1 MPNMRGFAFL
11 GCRLLSLAALY
22 WVLQTIEL
30 SVLTVQ
36 QFIGSGYALGS
47 ETAFHLVFWPVFFSG
62 LDLAIVLV
70 LWFGADW
77 ISARMTRDAP
87 AATEDQDW
95 SRSAVLSMAV
105 AVIGLFFLVSLV
117 PQVAQ
122 SFYLI
127 AFQGLTDSASVIP
140 FLAHVVLTLGVGLGC
155 LLGRH
160 GIADFIVKARGR

>member
-11 GCRLLSLAALY
+11 GCRLLSLLLLY
-22 WVLQTIEL
+22 WALQTTRVSVSAVLQFLNAEL
-30 SVLTVQ
+30 S
-36 QFIGSGYALGS
+36 LGS
-47 ETAFHLVFWPVFFSG
+47 DTTVHIVFWPLFFTA
-62 LDLAIVLV
+62 LELALVLV
-70 LWFGADW
+70 LWFGAER
-77 ISARMTRDAP
+77 ISAHLTQDAP
-87 AATEDQDW
+87 PAAEGEDW
-95 SRSAVLSMAV
+95 SRSGVLSMAV